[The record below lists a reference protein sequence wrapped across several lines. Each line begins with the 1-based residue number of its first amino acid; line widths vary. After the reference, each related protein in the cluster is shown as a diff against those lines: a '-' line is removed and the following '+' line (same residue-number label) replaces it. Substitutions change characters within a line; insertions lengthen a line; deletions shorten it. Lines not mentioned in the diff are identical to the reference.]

1 MKKPSA
7 EQSHEERMMEA
18 HERNVRRQLIPPII
32 FFAAIAAIV
41 LVSAVKHA
49 VSVRNGVVD
58 PSSTALEVDAFTAC
72 LGNTVYENTDEY
84 DDSYGDYFY
93 LGADFYE
100 TGVEYTRQVGDY
112 LGTVVFDGETEVESY
127 QWTCDEGDA
136 TVADLDDLVQE
147 IETAY
152 GNYTLTDGACFWY
165 ADEDGNLGDNTDAA
179 WVSCGMDDDG
189 TIIIRGGAE

>member
-1 MKKPSA
+1 MRKKTYGDT
-7 EQSHEERMMEA
+7 HEERMYEA
-18 HERNVRRQLIPPII
+18 HRANVRRQLIPPII

-41 LVSAVKHA
+41 LVSVIRHV
-49 VSVRNGVVD
+49 VSVRNGVSD

-100 TGVEYTRQVGDY
+100 TGVEYTREVGDW
-112 LGTVVFDGETEVESY
+112 LGTVVFDGETAVETY
-127 QWTCDEGDA
+127 QWTCDESGA
-136 TVADLDDLVQE
+136 AVADLDDLAQE

-152 GNYTLTDGACFWY
+152 GNYTLENGACFWY
-165 ADEDGNLGDNTDAA
+165 ADEEGNLGENTDAA
-179 WVSCGMDDDG
+179 WVSCGIDEEG
-189 TIIIRGGAE
+189 FLYISGQAN